1 MASGIDKFRSRRCST
16 STGQG
21 GHQLSDGCGITE
33 RSAVERL
40 EEIASRRCQ
49 ELLGLGK
56 DGIHGKVSG
65 PIPHLL
71 MGIGSGRRGS
81 GFGCR
86 GFAMVSLLGSRCCF
100 EVGLPW

>member
-1 MASGIDKFRSRRCST
+1 M
-16 STGQG
+16 
-21 GHQLSDGCGITE
+21 SDGCGITE

-65 PIPHLL
+65 PIPYLL
-71 MGIGSGRRGS
+71 MGIVAGRP
-81 GFGCR
+81 
-86 GFAMVSLLGSRCCF
+86 V
-100 EVGLPW
+100 